1 MKKRSLKNAYF
12 ERSQSACVAQKQKW
26 LPIDPR
32 IDFQKVLYCR
42 RVGRGKPTPCKTSL
56 KLQEHLVFDRTLW
69 NNSIKLFCQTSELC
83 AKSLYKRKTKTFQV
97 NQCSVKE
104 IFAKKI
110 FDFRFD
116 ELSAPFVKKTNLFIG
131 PNFLTTKN
139 GLWVS
144 SKNRSSSDLFA
155 PFISSFKF
163 SSQSLVTVK
172 ISWLVF
178 KTLLSFVIH
187 LDMLVNFAFSS
198 LLKEFLQKILRFLE
212 HELKVLRYQLL
223 IGCMVSMKLSSSFLF
238 IFQLE
243 IRLWAPIVLLFL

>member
-1 MKKRSLKNAYF
+1 MPKILPSCWVNVECSTVGELAGASQLRAKPSWNCRSIYF
-12 ERSQSACVAQKQKW
+12 SNLW
-26 LPIDPR
+26 
-32 IDFQKVLYCR
+32 KVVKETFR
-42 RVGRGKPTPCKTSL
+42 
-56 KLQEHLVFDRTLW
+56 RTLW
-69 NNSIKLFCQTSELC
+69 NSSIKLFCQTSEFC
-83 AKSLYKRKTKTFQV
+83 VKSLYKRQTKIFQV
-97 NQCSVKE
+97 DQCSVKV

-116 ELSAPFVKKTNLFIG
+116 ELSAPFVKKTKLFIG
-131 PNFLTTKN
+131 SNFLTTKN

-144 SKNRSSSDLFA
+144 SKNRSSCDLFA
-155 PFISSFKF
+155 PFISSFNF

-178 KTLLSFVIH
+178 KTLLSFVIY

-223 IGCMVSMKLSSSFLF
+223 IGCMVSMKLLSSFLL

-243 IRLWAPIVLLFL
+243 IRLWTPIVLLFL